1 MAKSALAVR
10 RERAA
15 AAAAAAAAGIASNEN
30 LIEEKMT
37 NNVDDLHQKEIKSKT
52 VSAEAVKEP
61 SHDAVT
67 TPKSKQKRKR
77 DRDTEVYSTGN
88 SYADSNH
95 ERDNTTTKDLSE
107 RKSKSGN
114 SELVVASSPSV
125 GAVAGDSDNTSTKE
139 FQYTNN
145 CERSH
150 SWSISEQSQSTYRP
164 PPLYSPRFEEP
175 SHNAIQLDDNS
186 MICGMTN
193 DAINLR
199 GQFLVQVLHGTVSV
213 ALMTLTPNS
222 PPFLVYAPDV
232 YPAAELLAESTEKSS
247 NETQLK
253 GFHAVIR
260 FTPFSNGLEHIGR
273 ACPLAGTNPL
283 PSFLDFI
290 QDASQDALRVPTE
303 WKSSLFASK
312 DSQDCVAM
320 IRGPKNSGKSVFS
333 RLLLNTLLE
342 HNRFIAYLDLD
353 VGQPEFGPAGVI
365 ALYVFDAR
373 ESQMYGPSWAVQH
386 LPLRAHFFGD
396 VSPREDPHRYQ
407 SQIAELVEYYTREL
421 RTFYD
426 DSSVLQLMSSSVPAE
441 DSQKQRT
448 MPLVV
453 NTHGWTKGLGSDLV
467 DQAAQMLNPSHV
479 FELNT
484 PSLPAFGDT
493 SCGRHAAATR
503 RRRLNAVEIR
513 TLNMMSYL
521 HMTQIPR
528 PGNPYA
534 TWDFTSLV
542 AQRPWVVDVANGL
555 PGGLEI
561 LPYGGDVD
569 RSLAL
574 HALNGAIVAL
584 TAKPKDSEVCSEDVA
599 MHTPSSE
606 RNSIWHMA
614 LDHGKT
620 PDVCAIGL
628 ALIRSIDRDHKTMN
642 LLTPIHPSILSQFL
656 DSTCA
661 HLALVKGAVDPPVW
675 CALDQKAC
683 ADVLQ
688 PRDIN
693 QLTTL
698 AGVPRDQ
705 VPYLSWPTELLSS
718 NVIGAAPRKVR
729 RNLMRRSQR

>member
-15 AAAAAAAAGIASNEN
+15 AAAAAAAGIAGNEN
-30 LIEEKMT
+30 CSKEQKNHNEDEPREIEKNPKTGFPEA
-37 NNVDDLHQKEIKSKT
+37 SK
-52 VSAEAVKEP
+52 KP
-61 SHDAVT
+61 SHDAT
-67 TPKSKQKRKR
+67 ITPKSKQKRKR
-77 DRDTEVYSTGN
+77 DRDTEGN
-88 SYADSNH
+88 RAEHFSEDL
-95 ERDNTTTKDLSE
+95 DNNRVDATAEELSQHMPRSE
-107 RKSKSGN
+107 D
-114 SELVVASSPSV
+114 SELNPTSSPSID
-125 GAVAGDSDNTSTKE
+125 AVAGYSDNTPTIESQIPSRSKE
-139 FQYTNN
+139 N
-145 CERSH
+145 S
-150 SWSISEQSQSTYRP
+150 SWSISEQSQPIYRP
-164 PPLYSPRFEEP
+164 SPLYSPRFEEP
-175 SHNAIQLDDNS
+175 SRNAIQLNDNA
-186 MICGMTN
+186 MICGLNNEALT
-193 DAINLR
+193 LR
-199 GQFLVQVLHGTVSV
+199 GQFLVRVLHGKVSV
-213 ALMTLTPNS
+213 AQMTLTPQS

-232 YPAAELLAESTEKSS
+232 YPAAEFLAESTYESP

-253 GFHAVIR
+253 GFIAVIQV
-260 FTPFSNGLEHIGR
+260 TPFSNGLEHIGR
-273 ACPLAGTNPL
+273 ACPVAGTSPL
-283 PSFLDFI
+283 PGFLDFI
-290 QDASQDALRVPTE
+290 QDASQDAMRAPNE
-303 WKSSLFASK
+303 WKSSLSALK
-312 DSQDCVAM
+312 DSKSCVAM

-333 RLLLNTLLE
+333 RLLLNSLLE
-342 HNRFIAYLDLD
+342 RNRFVAYLDLD
-353 VGQPEFGPAGVI
+353 VGQPEFGPAGMI

-373 ESQMYGPSWAVQH
+373 ESQTYGPSWAVQR

-421 RTFYD
+421 RTYHD
-426 DSSVLQLMSSSVPAE
+426 DSFVLQLMSSPLPAD
-441 DSQKQRT
+441 DSRKQCT

-467 DQAAQMLNPSHV
+467 DQAGQLLNPSDV

-484 PSLPAFGDT
+484 PSLPAFGAT
-493 SCGRHAAATR
+493 SCGRHATATR

-534 TWDFTSLV
+534 MWDFTSLV
-542 AQRPWVVDVANGL
+542 AQRPWAVDVAKGL

-561 LPYGGDVD
+561 LPFGGDVD

-584 TAKPKDSEVCSEDVA
+584 TAKSKDSEVYSEDVA
-599 MHTPSSE
+599 MYTPSSE
-606 RNSIWHMA
+606 PNSVWHMA
-614 LDHGKT
+614 LDHGKAS
-620 PDVCAIGL
+620 DVCAIGL
-628 ALIRSIDRDHKTMN
+628 ALIRSIDRDHETMS
-642 LLTPIHPSILSQFL
+642 LLTPIHPSILAQFL

-661 HLALVKGAVDPPVW
+661 HLSLVKGAIDPPVW
-675 CALDQKAC
+675 CALDQGAC

-688 PRDIN
+688 PRDTS

-718 NVIGAAPRKVR
+718 NVIGAGPRKVR